1 MGVARIQCEA
11 ILDDRHAGLRG
22 GEAAN
27 GYSLLAGFSEDE
39 NRLQRNLEFPEM
51 LRDREVDALFR

>member
-27 GYSLLAGFSEDE
+27 GYSILAGLSEDE
-39 NRLQRNLEFPEM
+39 NCLQRNLEFPEM
-51 LRDREVDALFR
+51 FRDREVDALFR